1 MIDRRDFLKIAGCV
15 VPYWGLIPVSKA
27 QSIYS
32 GKILVD
38 IHASG
43 GIDNSSWFDPREKDP
58 LMNDYARA
66 GTPAV
71 VAGNLRA
78 APMGDNAR
86 FLQANFRR
94 MMFVAG
100 LNSETNSHE
109 DGTRTHATGTLAMAY
124 ATMPELYAFAMGSQ
138 PPACRGSTQALT
150 T

>member
-15 VPYWGLIPVSKA
+15 VPYWGLIPVSNA

-43 GIDNSSWFDPREKDP
+43 GIDNSSWFDAREKDP

-71 VAGNLRA
+71 VAR
-78 APMGDNAR
+78 
-86 FLQANFRR
+86 
-94 MMFVAG
+94 
-100 LNSETNSHE
+100 
-109 DGTRTHATGTLAMAY
+109 
-124 ATMPELYAFAMGSQ
+124 Q
-138 PPACRGSTQALT
+138 PPGGADGQQRRVPAWRTSAG
-150 T
+150 